1 MHKKTTATEI
11 PVRSFSIYIELNY
24 SAFKVKRLKST
35 IFNSGSAAANTSLT
49 VFLES
54 IIFSWFSKQTSFKN
68 LGYQLKCLLRN

>member
-1 MHKKTTATEI
+1 MHKKTTATET
-11 PVRSFSIYIELNY
+11 PCGRFFIYIELNY

-54 IIFSWFSKQTSFKN
+54 MIFSWFSKQTSFKN
-68 LGYQLKCLLRN
+68 LAKRPLAMF

>member
-54 IIFSWFSKQTSFKN
+54 IIFSWFSKQTLS
-68 LGYQLKCLLRN
+68 RT